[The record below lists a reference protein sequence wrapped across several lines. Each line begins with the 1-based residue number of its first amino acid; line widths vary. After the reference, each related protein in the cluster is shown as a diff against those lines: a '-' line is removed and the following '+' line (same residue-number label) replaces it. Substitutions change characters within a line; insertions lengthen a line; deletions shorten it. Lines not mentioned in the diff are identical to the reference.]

1 MLGTVAILLVC
12 QLAGEAV
19 TRLLALPVP
28 GPVFGLTLFFLL
40 LLARSPLAHQVAPTT
55 RALLANLSLLFVPA
69 GVGIIGNLDLLSR
82 NWLAF
87 TVILLVSTAAAMLV
101 SVGTFLAVQR
111 WTGGADD

>member
-1 MLGTVAILLVC
+1 MLETVAILLMC

-28 GPVFGLTLFFLL
+28 GPVFGLTLFFVLL
-40 LLARSPLAHQVAPTT
+40 LVRPQMAARVAPTA
-55 RALLANLSLLFVPA
+55 RVLLANLSLLFVPA
-69 GVGIIGNLDLLSR
+69 GVGIIGNLDLLAR

-87 TVILLVSTAAAMLV
+87 AVILLVSTAAAMLV
-101 SVGTFLAVQR
+101 SVGTFLAVKR